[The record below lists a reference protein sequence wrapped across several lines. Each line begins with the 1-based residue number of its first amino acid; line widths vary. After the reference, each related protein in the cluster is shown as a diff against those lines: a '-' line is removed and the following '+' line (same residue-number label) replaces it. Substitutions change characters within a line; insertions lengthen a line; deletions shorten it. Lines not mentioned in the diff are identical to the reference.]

1 VLKLEKRWLLA
12 ALAALCVGAA
22 AAQAPAATARPAD
35 TMAQRMQACTAC
47 HGAQGRAT
55 ADGYYPRIAGKPEG
69 YLYAQ
74 LLAFRDGRRR
84 NAAMA
89 ELMAPLTDAYLREI
103 AAHFAALDLPYPAP
117 PPRRLSATQAQRGE
131 QLALRGDP
139 ALKLPACAA
148 CHGAQLGGRLP
159 GVPALLGLPPDYLMA
174 QLASWRLGTRKALAP
189 DCMAQV
195 AKAMRA
201 EDIEAVS
208 QWLAGQT
215 PSGLKPDPVGAPL
228 PLACGMLP

>member
-1 VLKLEKRWLLA
+1 
-12 ALAALCVGAA
+12 
-22 AAQAPAATARPAD
+22 
-35 TMAQRMQACTAC
+35 MAQRMQACTTC

-55 ADGYYPRIAGKPEG
+55 ADGYFPRIAGKPEG

-89 ELMAPLTDAYLREI
+89 ELMAPLTDAYLREM

-117 PPRRLSATQAQRGE
+117 PPRRITAPQALRGE
-131 QLALRGDP
+131 QLALKGDAARGV
-139 ALKLPACAA
+139 PACSA

-174 QLASWRLGTRKALAP
+174 QLASWRNGTRKALAP

-195 AKAMRA
+195 AKALA
-201 EDIEAVS
+201 PGDLEAVS

-215 PSGLKPDPVGAPL
+215 PSGLKSEPVGAPL
-228 PLACGMLP
+228 PIACGMLQ

>member
-1 VLKLEKRWLLA
+1 
-12 ALAALCVGAA
+12 VGTA
-22 AAQAPAATARPAD
+22 AAQTPATIPRPAD

-55 ADGYYPRIAGKPEG
+55 ADGYFPRIAGKPEA

-89 ELMAPLTDAYLREI
+89 ALTAPLTDAYLREI

-117 PPRRLSATQAQRGE
+117 PPRRLNASQAQRGE

-139 ALKLPACAA
+139 ALKLPACTA

-174 QLASWRLGTRKALAP
+174 QLGSWRLGTRHALPP

-195 AKAMRA
+195 AKALRA
-201 EDIEAVS
+201 EDVEAVS
-208 QWLAGQT
+208 LWLAGQT
-215 PSGLKPDPVGAPL
+215 PSGLKPDAQGPAL
-228 PLACGMLP
+228 PIACGMLR

>member
-1 VLKLEKRWLLA
+1 MLLRA
-12 ALAALCVGAA
+12 VWVALCVGTA
-22 AAQAPAATARPAD
+22 AAQAPATIARPAD

-55 ADGYYPRIAGKPEG
+55 ADGYFPRIAGKPEA

-89 ELMAPLTDAYLREI
+89 DLMAPLTDAYLREI

-117 PPRRLSATQAQRGE
+117 PPRRLTPQQAQRGE

-139 ALKLPACAA
+139 ALQLPACAA

-174 QLASWRLGTRKALAP
+174 QLASWRNGTRHALPP

-195 AKAMRA
+195 AKALRA
-201 EDIEAVS
+201 EDVEAVS

-215 PSGLKPDPVGAPL
+215 PSGLKPDPEGSAL
-228 PLACGMLP
+228 PIACGMLR